1 MTLADSPTYL
11 SEPSVSGA
19 YAVIQQAAQ
28 EVLGGMTSQPIR
40 VAFEERRALTPDDIA
55 ALGVNMLVDMRFERP
70 ADLHHGVVVLADAAD
85 LTRLFELPAS
95 TPEEVIAAEPLLS
108 LGDIVSTFLDSL
120 VGELTWLRPTPRAWL
135 ANLEP
140 LPATGAELPELVAA
154 DDPLYVASV
163 TLTGAEGLPCHLHIV
178 FGERAERALLGLADA
193 ADDGQGLDSG
203 GAIPAADAAPAPSVE
218 GTPRAEVT
226 ARRNAPVEAAYF
238 KPLGPEQGNGR
249 GQSIDLIKDVPLHVS
264 VELGRTSMTV
274 RDILGLGPGSVVQL
288 DRLAGEA
295 VDILVNDR
303 LIAHGEVVIV
313 DESFGVRITEIV
325 RNAGRRSIQ

>member
-11 SEPSVSGA
+11 SEPSVNGA

-28 EVLGGMTSQPIR
+28 DVLGGMTSQPIL
-40 VAFEERRALTPDDIA
+40 VAFEERRALTPDDVA
-55 ALGVNMLVDMRFERP
+55 ALGVNVLVDMRFERP
-70 ADLHHGVVVLADAAD
+70 ADIHHGVVVLADAAD

-163 TLTGAEGLPCHLHIV
+163 TLTGAEGLPCRLHIV
-178 FGERAERALLGLADA
+178 FGERAERALLGLADVD
-193 ADDGQGLDSG
+193 DDGQGLDSG
-203 GAIPAADAAPAPSVE
+203 GAIPAASAAPAPSVE

-226 ARRNAPVEAAYF
+226 ARRNAPVEAAHF

-249 GQSIDLIKDVPLHVS
+249 GQSIDLIKDVHY
-264 VELGRTSMTV
+264 TSPSSWAA
-274 RDILGLGPGSVVQL
+274 RP
-288 DRLAGEA
+288 
-295 VDILVNDR
+295 
-303 LIAHGEVVIV
+303 
-313 DESFGVRITEIV
+313 
-325 RNAGRRSIQ
+325 

>member
-1 MTLADSPTYL
+1 
-11 SEPSVSGA
+11 
-19 YAVIQQAAQ
+19 
-28 EVLGGMTSQPIR
+28 MTSQPIR

-163 TLTGAEGLPCHLHIV
+163 TLTGAEAGP
-178 FGERAERALLGLADA
+178 FSFRRGDKKG
-193 ADDGQGLDSG
+193 ADDVGY
-203 GAIPAADAAPAPSVE
+203 PHV
-218 GTPRAEVT
+218 RMC
-226 ARRNAPVEAAYF
+226 ART
-238 KPLGPEQGNGR
+238 G
-249 GQSIDLIKDVPLHVS
+249 
-264 VELGRTSMTV
+264 
-274 RDILGLGPGSVVQL
+274 
-288 DRLAGEA
+288 
-295 VDILVNDR
+295 
-303 LIAHGEVVIV
+303 
-313 DESFGVRITEIV
+313 GVRWTSHVV
-325 RNAGRRSIQ
+325 RS